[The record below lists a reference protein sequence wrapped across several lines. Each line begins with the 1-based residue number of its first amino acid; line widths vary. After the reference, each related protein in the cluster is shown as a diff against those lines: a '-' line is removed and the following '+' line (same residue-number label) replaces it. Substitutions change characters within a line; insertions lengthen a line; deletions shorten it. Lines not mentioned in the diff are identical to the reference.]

1 MELFSFTLKFISI
14 ESYVGDEINMF
25 IENEVGVINMYI
37 FDDVEKRGRNLLR
50 EKEKLNWKVSAVIKC
65 GPEKGRLFV

>member
-25 IENEVGVINMYI
+25 IGNEVGVLNIYI
-37 FDDVEKRGRNLLR
+37 FDDVEKPGRNLL
-50 EKEKLNWKVSAVIKC
+50 KEKDKLNLKVSAVIKC
-65 GPEKGRLFV
+65 GPENGRLFV

>member
-37 FDDVEKRGRNLLR
+37 FDDV
-50 EKEKLNWKVSAVIKC
+50 
-65 GPEKGRLFV
+65 

>member
-1 MELFSFTLKFISI
+1 M
-14 ESYVGDEINMF
+14 GDEINMF
-25 IENEVGVINMYI
+25 IGNEVGVLNMYI

-50 EKEKLNWKVSAVIKC
+50 EKVKLNWKVSAVIKC

>member
-1 MELFSFTLKFISI
+1 
-14 ESYVGDEINMF
+14 
-25 IENEVGVINMYI
+25 MYI